1 MLKLLEV
8 LLMTLK
14 KDTMLVATTPSVVE
28 RTIQTMLVAGDKA
41 TKKAKI
47 EEAASKETSS
57 TEEGLQ
63 RSRIRAN
70 IMSMIGSSIQL
81 TAAWEKNL
89 TCKECKTKGHTR
101 RTCPE
106 VKGKKK
112 KKSKKDEE
120 KAELAEEYP
129 QHDQQWHE
137 ENENYNDEY
146 DSEPNVSYVA
156 MSLIF
161 ILIFIYCIAIS

>member
-47 EEAASKETSS
+47 EEAASKETSN
-57 TEEGLQ
+57 TDEGLQ

-70 IMSMIGSSIQL
+70 VMSMIGSSIQMTL
-81 TAAWEKNL
+81 LHGRKISRARNAKQA
-89 TCKECKTKGHTR
+89 KSHT
-101 RTCPE
+101 
-106 VKGKKK
+106 
-112 KKSKKDEE
+112 SKKNMKL
-120 KAELAEEYP
+120 KARR
-129 QHDQQWHE
+129 
-137 ENENYNDEY
+137 
-146 DSEPNVSYVA
+146 S
-156 MSLIF
+156 
-161 ILIFIYCIAIS
+161 